1 MEKLL
6 KPEELADRLGVKLST
21 LYNWTYKG
29 NRGKIPFIKVGACLR
44 FRQSDIEKWLNEP
57 KPQPEAK
64 IERPKAGSPRYAGLI
79 KKKNDYI
86 SKIVE
91 TAKREVLA

>member
-6 KPEELADRLGVKLST
+6 KPEELAERLGVKLST

-64 IERPKAGSPRYAGLI
+64 IERHERPKGSR

-86 SKIVE
+86 DSIVE
-91 TAKREVLA
+91 AAKREVIKNV